1 MTSKARRFAVVL
13 LIVPLF
19 LLSCGGPKPYRLIAE
34 AAKSPERPAV
44 FVHDKRLKLR
54 LRKAMVVAMPDR
66 ALAVSPY
73 VVGGHA
79 YLVGWVEDVAQRTA
93 LEEAART
100 VSELRSVDSYMP
112 VKPEGEDATSSSDE
126 MELKAKVVGAILAA
140 ARSQK
145 INVAV
150 EILGS
155 HAVLIGAL
163 GSAEQVQETSKA
175 ARDTSGV
182 SGITNFLRVPVAAD
196 AKRFG
201 GLLP

>member
-1 MTSKARRFAVVL
+1 MS
-13 LIVPLF
+13 
-19 LLSCGGPKPYRLIAE
+19 
-34 AAKSPERPAV
+34 
-44 FVHDKRLKLR
+44 
-54 LRKAMVVAMPDR
+54 
-66 ALAVSPY
+66 
-73 VVGGHA
+73 
-79 YLVGWVEDVAQRTA
+79 
-93 LEEAART
+93 
-100 VSELRSVDSYMP
+100 
-112 VKPEGEDATSSSDE
+112 VKPDGEDATSSSDE

-145 INVAV
+145 INIAV

-163 GSAEQVQETSKA
+163 GSAEQVQVTSKA